1 MAGRSGTVTAATL
14 VGRARALSGQFRARA
29 EATESAR
36 RILPETIADLRGAGL
51 FRVLQPKRF
60 GGLELDFDAYSRMVA
75 ALGGG
80 CGATCWTLSVVAM
93 NHWQLGMF
101 PAQAQE
107 EVWGGNADA
116 LVASSLGA
124 PGEAKRADGGYRVS
138 GRWSFATGCD
148 AADWI
153 MLGARTD
160 DQSDSGA
167 GYFLL
172 SRAQCTVEDEP
183 NAVGLAGAGDRAVV
197 VNDVLVPEH
206 RVLSGETALSG
217 RPPGVEVNSGA
228 IYRVPVPAA
237 VGASF
242 AVPAVAIAR
251 GALDEF
257 LESTKVRVTRGA
269 ALGGRKGMAEF
280 QTIQLRVAEAAALL
294 DAAEL
299 LLARDFAET
308 LRAASR
314 KGALDP
320 ARAMRNRRDHAF
332 AARLAQQAADR
343 LFEAAGGQLLF
354 DSSHLQRLWRDVR
367 ACARHAALSWDLVGT
382 MYGRFALGL
391 PEEAA
396 A

>member
-1 MAGRSGTVTAATL
+1 MAARSGIVTAATV
-14 VGRARALSGQFRARA
+14 VGRARELKAQLRARA
-29 EATESAR
+29 QATEAAR
-36 RILPETIADLRGAGL
+36 RIPDESIADLRAAGL

-60 GGLELDFDAYSRMVA
+60 GGLELDFDAYQRSIA

-80 CGATCWTLSVVAM
+80 CGATSWTLSVVAM
-93 NHWQLGMF
+93 DHWQLGMF
-101 PAQAQE
+101 PAEAQE

-116 LVASSLGA
+116 LVASSLGP
-124 PGEAKRADGGYRVS
+124 PGEAVRESGGYRVS

-148 AADWI
+148 AADWL
-153 MLGARTD
+153 MVGARTD
-160 DQSDSGA
+160 DDADGGA

-172 SRAQCTVEDEP
+172 SRDQCTIEDDP
-183 NAVGLAGAGDRAVV
+183 NEIGLSGAGDRTIIA
-197 VNDVLVPEH
+197 NGAMVPRH
-206 RVLSGETALSG
+206 RMLSSASALSG
-217 RPPGVEVNSGA
+217 TPPGAAINPGA

-257 LESTKVRVTRGA
+257 LETTKVRMTRGA

-280 QTIQLRVAEAAALL
+280 QTIQIRVAEAAALL
-294 DAAEL
+294 DSAEL
-299 LLARDFAET
+299 LLARDFADT
-308 LRAASR
+308 LRTASR

-391 PEEAA
+391 PAEA
-396 A
+396 